1 MPFHSPKRRI
11 SDTENKLRV
20 LFCLDAIGMA
30 TQEQL
35 WPFVAQLELMEYL
48 PFCMFVDELLH
59 DGALAVGSH
68 GHESVLYVT
77 QAGKE
82 QLALFAG
89 KVVHADQERIRRFA
103 PAYAAQLS
111 ARRQINAA
119 YERTE
124 GGWYRA
130 VCTVR
135 EDDVPIL
142 LLRVATRDRRV
153 ADAAVDGFRSCAPQ
167 LLTLLYTVPCDPS
180 TQNTP
185 AALEQEDALR
195 EAASG
200 RIALCAFGGRKHSA
214 AVCLTDGEN
223 RYTMLLL
230 LPDAAMAWGWAQA
243 AHNAGERLA
252 KKITAVLFSGMDERL

>member
-35 WPFVAQLELMEYL
+35 WPFVAQLELMDYV

-59 DGALAVGSH
+59 DGALAEGSR
-68 GHESVLYVT
+68 GLENVLYLT
-77 QAGKE
+77 QEGRE
-82 QLALFAG
+82 QLSLFSG

-103 PAYAAQLS
+103 PAYAAQLNE
-111 ARRQINAA
+111 RRQISAA

-135 EDDVPIL
+135 EDDVPML
-142 LLRVATRDRRV
+142 LLRAAARDKRL
-153 ADAAVDGFRSCAPQ
+153 ADAAVSGFRSCAPQ
-167 LLTLLYTVPCDPS
+167 LLTLLYTVPCEPAAG
-180 TQNTP
+180 QAP
-185 AALEQEDALR
+185 AALEQDEALAQ
-195 EAASG
+195 AASG
-200 RIALCAFGGRKHSA
+200 RIALCAFGGRRHAA
-214 AVCLTDGEN
+214 AVSLSDGEN
-223 RYTMLLL
+223 RYTLLLL
-230 LPDAAMAWGWAQA
+230 LPDASMAWSWAQA
-243 AHNAGERLA
+243 AQEAGDKLA
-252 KKITAVLFSGMDERL
+252 RKITAVLASGMDEPL

>member
-20 LFCLDAIGMA
+20 LLCLDAIGMA

-35 WPFVAQLELMEYL
+35 WPFVAQLELMDYV

-59 DGALAVGSH
+59 DGALAAGSH
-68 GHESVLYVT
+68 GLENVLYVT

-82 QLALFAG
+82 HLALFEG

-111 ARRQINAA
+111 ARRQISAA

-130 VCTVR
+130 ACAVR
-135 EDDVPIL
+135 EDDVPML
-142 LLRVATRDRRV
+142 LLRAATQDRRL
-153 ADAAVDGFRSCAPQ
+153 ADAAVNDFRRFAPQ
-167 LLTLLYTVPCDPS
+167 LLTLLYTVPCEAS
-180 TQNTP
+180 AQNIP
-185 AALEQEDALR
+185 AALEQEEALK

-200 RIALCAFGGRKHSA
+200 RIALCAFGGRRHAA
-214 AVCLTDGEN
+214 AVSLSDGEN
-223 RYTMLLL
+223 RYTLLLL

-243 AHNAGERLA
+243 AQEAGERLA
-252 KKITAVLFSGMDERL
+252 RKITAVLSSGMDERL

>member
-35 WPFVAQLELMEYL
+35 WPFVAQLELMDYV

-77 QAGKE
+77 QAGRE
-82 QLALFAG
+82 QLALFEG

-111 ARRQINAA
+111 ARRQISAA

-130 VCTVR
+130 ACAVR

-142 LLRVATRDRRV
+142 LLRVAARERRL
-153 ADAAVDGFRSCAPQ
+153 ADAAVNGFRSCAPQ
-167 LLTLLYTVPCDPS
+167 LLTLLYTVPCAPAS
-180 TQNTP
+180 EALP
-185 AALEQEDALR
+185 AALEQEEALK
-195 EAASG
+195 AASCG
-200 RIALCAFGGRKHSA
+200 ETALCAFGGRRHA
-214 AVCLTDGEN
+214 AVVCLSDGEN
-223 RYTMLLL
+223 RYTLLLL

-243 AHNAGERLA
+243 AQAAGERLA
-252 KKITAVLFSGMDERL
+252 CKITAVLASGMDER